1 MIQYDSPAIAAIE
14 LRVSI
19 GWINPSDF
27 TLSLVAESLGIT
39 IKEVPI
45 KGSEGRIIINGDY
58 GIISINSNIVNQPR
72 KNFII
77 AHEIGHFI
85 LHKNLIICSDTHKT
99 LSDWYQK
106 GPQESQANEFASEL
120 LMPSD
125 LYHSKVKGKK
135 MNLALMEDVS
145 SCFNVSMLA
154 SFLKYISLGDFPVM
168 VIYLE
173 DGLVK
178 WKRCSR
184 DFPFQFLRINSQV
197 PAYTVAGD
205 SFYHNNVESEPEKID
220 AIEWFPEDFQIRFK
234 KDWKLWEQCYKVS
247 ENGLVSCLWTY

>member
-1 MIQYDSPAIAAIE
+1 MIQFDNPVIAASE

-27 TLSLVAESLGIT
+27 TLDIVAESLGIS
-39 IKEVPI
+39 IKDAPI
-45 KGSEGRIIINGDY
+45 KGSEGRIIRNVNH
-58 GIISINSNIVNQPR
+58 GIISINSDIKNLPKR
-72 KNFII
+72 NFII

-85 LHKNLIICSDTHKT
+85 LHKDLLVFSDTHKT
-99 LSDWYQK
+99 LSDWHQK
-106 GPQESQANEFASEL
+106 GPQESEANEFASEL

-125 LYHSKVKGKK
+125 IYHSKVHGKK
-135 MNLALMEDVS
+135 MNLTLMQDVS
-145 SCFNVSMLA
+145 SYFNVSMLA
-154 SFLKYISLGDFPVM
+154 SFLKYITLGSFPVM
-168 VIYLE
+168 VIYIE
-173 DGLVK
+173 NGLVK
-178 WKRCSR
+178 WKRFSN

-205 SFYHNNVESEPEKID
+205 CFYHNNMESEPEKID
-220 AIEWFPEDFQIRFK
+220 AIEWFPEDFQIKHK